1 MDFEKIKS
9 KIMGVKKTAII
20 VAVAVVVFLVLGIVI
35 GVKIA
40 KPKDPF
46 GEKTAAGIADYV
58 NVSDPVDGL
67 EDQEPDEVVVQQKV
81 PYVVDVYFGDALF
94 EEARKE
100 SKIIVM
106 TREGS
111 ASYVAEKE
119 GAFGW
124 DVFSQKKAMIFHGK
138 AEYTVDLSQLDSDDI
153 KIDSTKRIITITIPE
168 PELSVEYLPE
178 ETEFFDTAN
187 GFLSFGEMN
196 ITPEMSNEL
205 AVSGKERLKDEF
217 QNDDESWAAA
227 RKFAEITVKEL
238 YEPVVRSVIDA
249 TVKEKDDEFAIA
261 PRYDIV
267 VKTETP

>member
-1 MDFEKIKS
+1 MDIEKIKG
-9 KIMGVKKTAII
+9 KILGMKNK
-20 VAVAVVVFLVLGIVI
+20 AVVFGAAAVILIVFGLVI
-35 GVKIA
+35 GIMIGR
-40 KPKDPF
+40 PKDPY
-46 GEKTAAGIADYV
+46 GGKTSAGIADYV
-58 NVSDPVDGL
+58 NVSDPADTVG
-67 EDQEPDEVVVQQKV
+67 EQAPDEVVVQQKV

-100 SKIIVM
+100 SKLIVM

-111 ASYVAEKE
+111 TSYVAEKE

-153 KIDSTKRIITITIPE
+153 KIDSTKHIITITIPE

-178 ETEFFDTAN
+178 ETEFFDTTN

-249 TVKEKDDEFAIA
+249 TVKEKDDVYAIA

>member
-1 MDFEKIKS
+1 MDFEKIKG
-9 KIMGVKKTAII
+9 KFLGMKKK
-20 VAVAVVVFLVLGIVI
+20 VLVSVGAVALLLIIILCILI
-35 GVKIA
+35 GYTIG
-40 KPKDPF
+40 KPKA
-46 GEKTAAGIADYV
+46 GGKTAAGTADYV
-58 NVSDPVDGL
+58 NVSDPGDIT
-67 EDQEPDEVVVQQKV
+67 EEKAPDKVVVQQKV
-81 PYVVDVYFGDALF
+81 PYVVDVYFGDILF

-100 SKIIVM
+100 SKLIVM

-111 ASYVAEKE
+111 SSYVAEKE

-124 DVFSQKKAMIFHGK
+124 DIFSQKKAMIFHGK

-153 KIDSTKRIITITIPE
+153 KIDSNKRIITITIPE

-205 AVSGKERLKDEF
+205 AVTGKERLKDEF

-227 RKFAEITVKEL
+227 RKFAEISVKEL
-238 YEPVVRSVIDA
+238 YEPIIRSVIDE
-249 TVKEKDDEFAIA
+249 TVKEKDDVYAIA